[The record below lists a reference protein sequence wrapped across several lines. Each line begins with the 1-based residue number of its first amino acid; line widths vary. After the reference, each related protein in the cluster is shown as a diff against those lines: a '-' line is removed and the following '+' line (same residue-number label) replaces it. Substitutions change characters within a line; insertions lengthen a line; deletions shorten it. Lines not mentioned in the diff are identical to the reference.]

1 MMPVFQANLTS
12 QDIGLG
18 NPAVSVPGG
27 SILVDVLLPVLVVGG
42 IVLLALAAAFLLT
55 RRHFRNK
62 FRHAMGVGRIVMRVT
77 VPKES
82 SEKGG
87 AGMQEKTL
95 ADIKE
100 DIAVAEGLFESVGG
114 LKADRGLKAWFL
126 GREDTVSFEI
136 VAEEGVVSFYIVAPT
151 RFRDFIEQQ
160 LHSQYPLAQVEDV
173 GDYNIFPA
181 QGSIAATQLRFK
193 NANYFP
199 IKTYKQLESD
209 PLNAITNSLSKVAEE
224 DGAALQIVVRS
235 ARSGWRSMGV
245 KLASLM
251 QQGMPLREA
260 KKKAGPFGF
269 LAGSSRTQKE
279 GEPPKEY
286 KLSQTE
292 EEMVKS
298 IEEKVGKLGLDAN
311 IRIVAGSKSPVKA
324 KQYVDNIA
332 GAFTQFNSPQYGNAF
347 SRMTGNQKKLIRDFI
362 FRSFNEK
369 GSMVLAGHEL
379 ASVYHMPLAS
389 TETPNIRWL
398 AARKPPPP
406 SNLPSEGLEL
416 GYVNFRGKKSV
427 VRIKQEDRRRHMYVI
442 GKSGTGKSVLLENMI
457 KQDIE
462 AGRGVCVMDPHGDLA
477 RAVIGFVPKERAED
491 VIYFNPADA
500 ERPMGLNMMEYD
512 PKYPEQKTFVVN
524 EMLKIFDKL
533 YDLKSTG
540 GPMFEQYMRNAMILV
555 MDHPESGSTLLE
567 IPRVLTDEK
576 FRAYKLSKCKTEVVR
591 NFWLKEA
598 QKAGGEASLAN
609 MVPYITS
616 KLTPFI
622 TNDLVRPIIGQQK
635 SAFNLRE
642 VMDNQKILLLDLSKG
657 KLGDLNAY
665 LIGMVMVGKI
675 VGAALGRTDMAK
687 EERKDFYLYIDEFQN
702 FITDSIS
709 VILSEARKYA
719 LDLIIA
725 HQFIGQ
731 LEQGG
736 DSSVRD
742 AVFGNVGSMLVGRIG
757 SDDAEFLEKEMQ
769 PTFSAFDLV
778 NVEAYT
784 YNTKLLIDNTGS
796 KPFNMNAFPPQK
808 VDSGLVEAI
817 KQLSRL
823 KFGRDR
829 DIVEAEIQQR
839 MRAGGM

>member
-1 MMPVFQANLTS
+1 MFQANLTS
-12 QDIGLG
+12 QDLGLG
-18 NPAVSVPGG
+18 VPTVTVPGD
-27 SILVDVLLPVLVVGG
+27 SVLIGVLVPALITAGLVIAGLA
-42 IVLLALAAAFLLT
+42 IVFLLI
-55 RRHFRNK
+55 RRYFRNK
-62 FRHAMGVGRIVMRVT
+62 FRHATGVGRIVMRVT

-82 SEKGG
+82 AEKGG
-87 AGMQEKTL
+87 AGMQEKSL
-95 ADIKE
+95 AEIQE

-114 LKADRGLKAWFL
+114 LKADRGIRAWFL

-136 VAEEGVVSFYIVAPT
+136 VAHEGLVAFYIVAPV

-160 LHSQYPLAQVEDV
+160 VHSQYPLAQIEDV
-173 GDYNIFPA
+173 GDYNIFPPS
-181 QGSIAATQLRFK
+181 GSIAASQLRFK
-193 NANYFP
+193 KENFFP
-199 IKTYKQLESD
+199 IKTYKLLESD
-209 PLNAITNSLSKVAEE
+209 PLNAITNSLSKVDQE

-235 ARSGWRSMGV
+235 ARSGWRSKGV
-245 KLASLM
+245 KIASMM
-251 QQGMPLREA
+251 QQGMSYADAR
-260 KKKAGPFGF
+260 KKTGAFGF
-269 LAGSSRTQKE
+269 MAGSSKQKP

-298 IEEKVGKLGLDAN
+298 MEEKVGKLGLDVN
-311 IRIVAGSKSPVKA
+311 IRVVAGSKSPVRA
-324 KQYVDNIA
+324 KQYVDNII
-332 GAFTQFNSPQYGNAF
+332 GAFSQFNSPQFGNAF
-347 SRMTGNQKKLIRDFI
+347 QRMGGNQKKLIRSFI
-362 FRSFNEK
+362 FRTFEEK
-369 GSMVLAGHEL
+369 GRMVLAGHEL
-379 ASVYHMPLAS
+379 ASIYHMPLPS
-389 TETPNIRWL
+389 TETPNILWL
-398 AARKPPPP
+398 AARKPAPP
-406 SNLPSEGLEL
+406 SNLPQQGLEL
-416 GYVNFRGKKSV
+416 GYVKFRGRDNI

-512 PKYPEQKTFVVN
+512 ERYPEQKTFVVN

-642 VMDNQKILLLDLSKG
+642 VMDGQKILLLDLSKG

-675 VGAALGRTDMAK
+675 VGAALGRTDMPK

-736 DSSVRD
+736 DSSIRD

-784 YNTKLLIDNTGS
+784 YNTKLLIDNTAS
-796 KPFNMNAFPPQK
+796 KPFNMNAYPPK
-808 VDSGLVEAI
+808 KGNDALVEAI

-839 MRAGGM
+839 MQAGGL